1 MKRTA
6 LRIGSLLLILV
17 LLLGV
22 LPTAAL
28 ADGSDIVV
36 STDATTEEPYSLGDT
51 VTVTATL
58 PTDAPEDGEMEIT
71 ADDAAWLSGGDVEKA
86 NGLYTKTFKVNQ
98 IVGDYETAN
107 FTATYAPSDGTPIT
121 GTGSC
126 ALNLRNTL
134 TVAVTKDG

>member
-28 ADGSDIVV
+28 ADGTIQVE
-36 STDATTEEPYSLGDT
+36 TNATTEEPYSLGDM

-58 PTDAPEDGEMEIT
+58 PGCAGRGKMEIT
-71 ADDAAWLSGGDVEKA
+71 ANVDWLSRRFRCRKRRIHQD
-86 NGLYTKTFKVNQ
+86 L
-98 IVGDYETAN
+98 
-107 FTATYAPSDGTPIT
+107 
-121 GTGSC
+121 
-126 ALNLRNTL
+126 
-134 TVAVTKDG
+134 

>member
-36 STDATTEEPYSLGDT
+36 STDATTAEPYFLGDT

-58 PTDAPEDGEMEIT
+58 PQDALEGGSMEIT
-71 ADDAAWLSGGDVEKA
+71 TDADWLSGGSVTVESGEYSRIFTVERIA
-86 NGLYTKTFKVNQ
+86 
-98 IVGDYETAN
+98 GDYKTVN
-107 FTATYAPSDGTPIT
+107 FTATYKYGGDEGSVLT
-121 GTGSC
+121 G
-126 ALNLRNTL
+126 A
-134 TVAVTKDG
+134 